1 MDTFL
6 LGVLVEY
13 PYIINRT
20 NNTKRRK
27 ICTIMNIAKQRTVP
41 VTAPVNVQKNNNVIV
56 NKSFIRNFVMNPII
70 WFIVIVI
77 LMILA
82 W

>member
-41 VTAPVNVQKNNNVIV
+41 VTPVNVQKNNNVIV
-56 NKSFIRNFVMNPII
+56 SKSFVRNFVMSPII

>member
-1 MDTFL
+1 
-6 LGVLVEY
+6 
-13 PYIINRT
+13 
-20 NNTKRRK
+20 
-27 ICTIMNIAKQRTVP
+27 MNIAKQRTVP
-41 VTAPVNVQKNNNVIV
+41 VTLVNVQKNNNVIV
-56 NKSFIRNFVMNPII
+56 NKSFIRNFVTNPII